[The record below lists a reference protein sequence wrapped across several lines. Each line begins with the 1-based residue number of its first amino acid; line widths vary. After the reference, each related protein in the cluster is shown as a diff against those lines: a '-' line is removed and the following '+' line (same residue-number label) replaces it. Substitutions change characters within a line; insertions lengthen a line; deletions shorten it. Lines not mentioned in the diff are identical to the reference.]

1 MEVDGILVA
10 AHELKEPLATLRQL
24 ALSFGEMGIADELT
38 REKMLCVSDRAIK
51 QVNDLLKLRQLENGA
66 MRLEPVAVRPV
77 CDEVMEELKYLFR
90 YNHKDLLVEYDGREQ
105 LVNADRELLS
115 SVVYNFL
122 LDAVHYAGDET
133 RAELAVRE
141 VKNRVRIS
149 IRDFGPALPVDVWRE
164 LKRGWVEKPNSI
176 AMRPGS
182 SGLGLFI
189 ASRFSK
195 CMGANVGAVRH
206 RDGTSFYVEL
216 AKMKQAR
223 LF

>member
-1 MEVDGILVA
+1 MEVDGILVV

-24 ALSFGEMGIADELT
+24 ALSLDEMNASDELT
-38 REKMLCVSDRAIK
+38 REKMISVSDRAIR
-51 QVNDLLKLRQLENGA
+51 QVNDLLRLRQLEDESA
-66 MRLEPVAVRPV
+66 KLEPVAVRPV
-77 CDEVMEELKYLFR
+77 CDEVMQELRYLFR
-90 YNHKDLLVEYDGREQ
+90 YNHKDLLVKYDGREQ
-105 LVNADRELLS
+105 LVNADRELLF

-122 LDAVHYAGDET
+122 LDAIHYAGDGA

-141 VKNRVRIS
+141 VKDRVRIL
-149 IRDFGPALPVDVWRE
+149 IRDFGPALPIDVWRE
-164 LKRGWVEKPNSI
+164 MKRGWVEKPNSI

-189 ASRFSK
+189 ASRFSR